1 LRAIEGKR
9 TSEFP
14 AWTEG
19 QVTSALLYLQ
29 YYSIRN
35 RTVMRIKRLKQP
47 KYLVGG
53 IVGGLY
59 FYWYF
64 YRTLFGAPTRGQ
76 TITLLASPENLALYE
91 SIGALIL
98 LTILVFAWII
108 PHERAALTFTE
119 AEVTFLFPAP
129 INRRGLIHFKLL
141 RSQVAILFTTLLLTL
156 VTNRFG
162 GRAWIHA
169 TGWWLILSTLSL
181 HMLGSSF
188 ARTMLLDR
196 GITNWQRRLGVVTL
210 VLVLAGVVIVWT
222 RQTMPTFDLSRFED
236 MRAVQDYAQQVL
248 TAGPLPYLLYPVRLV
263 VRPFLAPNAL
273 AFLYALGPAL
283 LLLLLHYAWVVRSN
297 VAFEEA
303 SVEASR
309 KLAEKVAAVR
319 AGNWQAAQQQPKRR
333 RPPFKLRPM
342 GLPAVALLW
351 KNLISAGHAFTLRL
365 WVSLAVF
372 AIFASV
378 GFGQASHNS
387 GVLPVLGMIAAVLM
401 FWSLLLGP
409 QFLRQDFR
417 QDLPLADI
425 LKTYPLRGWQL
436 ALGELL
442 APAAVLTGIQ
452 WFLLILVVGLFAQ
465 PAVHRLGWSCW
476 LGMGFGAAL
485 IIPMLNLITLQ
496 IPNAAT
502 LLFPAWFQATKGGG
516 QGIEVMG
523 QRLIFMVGQLVVF
536 IVALVPAVAL
546 FAGVFF
552 LVKWLVGM
560 ATAIPLASI
569 GAALVL
575 GAEAAAGIALLGWL
589 FERFDVS
596 GETTV

>member
-1 LRAIEGKR
+1 MI
-9 TSEFP
+9 
-14 AWTEG
+14 
-19 QVTSALLYLQ
+19 SALLYLQ
-29 YYSIRN
+29 YHSIKN

-64 YRTLFGAPTRGQ
+64 FRMLFGVPTRGK
-76 TITLLASPENLALYE
+76 TVTLLSSPGNLALYE

-98 LTILVFAWII
+98 LTILLLAWII

-119 AEVTFLFPAP
+119 AEVAFLFPAP
-129 INRRGLIHFKLL
+129 ISRRGLIHFKLL
-141 RSQVAILFTTLLLTL
+141 RSQIAILFTTLLLVL

-169 TGWWLILSTLSL
+169 AGWWVILSSLSL

-196 GITNWQRRLGVVTL
+196 GITHWQRRLGILTL
-210 VLVLAGVVIVWT
+210 VVALVGSVIVWT
-222 RQTMPTFDLSRFED
+222 RQTLPAFDGSRFED
-236 MRAVQDYAQQVL
+236 MQAVQDYAQQVL

-263 VRPFLAPNAL
+263 VRPYLAPNAL

-319 AGNWQAAQQQPKRR
+319 AGNWQAAQKQPKPK
-333 RPPFKLRPM
+333 RPPFNLRPV
-342 GLPAVALLW
+342 GPPAVALLW
-351 KNLISAGHAFTLRL
+351 KNLISAGQAFTLRVWL
-365 WVSLAVF
+365 SLAVF
-372 AIFASV
+372 AVVASA
-378 GFGQASHNS
+378 GFGQASHS
-387 GVLPVLGMIAAVLM
+387 SSIRPVLGTIAAVLM
-401 FWSLLLGP
+401 GWSLLLGP

-425 LKTYPLRGWQL
+425 LKSYPLRGWQL

-442 APAAVLTGIQ
+442 APTAVLTGVQ

-476 LGMGFGAAL
+476 LGVGFGAAL

-502 LLFPAWFQATKGGG
+502 LLFPAWFQAAKGGG
-516 QGIEVMG
+516 QGIEVTG
-523 QRLIFMVGQLVVF
+523 QRLIFMLGQLVVF
-536 IVALVPAVAL
+536 IVALVPAAAL

-552 LVKWLVGM
+552 LVKWLLGM

-569 GAALVL
+569 AAALAL
-575 GAEAAAGIALLGWL
+575 AAEAAAGIALLGWL
-589 FERFDVS
+589 FERFDLS
-596 GETTV
+596 RESNG

>member
-1 LRAIEGKR
+1 VI
-9 TSEFP
+9 
-14 AWTEG
+14 
-19 QVTSALLYLQ
+19 SALLYLQ
-29 YYSIRN
+29 YYSFRN

-64 YRTLFGAPTRGQ
+64 FRTLFGSPVRGQ
-76 TITLLASPENLALYE
+76 AVTLLASPENQALYE
-91 SIGALIL
+91 SVGALIL
-98 LTILVFAWII
+98 LTGLLLAWIV
-108 PHERAALTFTE
+108 PHQRAALTFTE
-119 AEVTFLFPAP
+119 AEVAFLFPAP
-129 INRRGLIHFKLL
+129 ISRRGLIHFKLL

-162 GRAWIHA
+162 GQAWIHGA
-169 TGWWLILSTLSL
+169 GWWLILSTVGL

-188 ARTMLLDR
+188 ARTMLMDR
-196 GITNWQRRLGVVTL
+196 GITNWKRRLGIL
-210 VLVLAGVVIVWT
+210 GLVLALAGAVIVWS
-222 RQTMPTFDLSRFED
+222 RQTMPAFDLSRFED
-236 MRAVQDYAQQVL
+236 LQAVQDYAKQVL
-248 TAGPLPYLLYPVRLV
+248 TAGPLPYLLYPARLV
-263 VRPFLAPNAL
+263 VRPYLAPNAL
-273 AFLYALGPAL
+273 GFLYALGPAL
-283 LLLLLHYAWVVRSN
+283 LLLLLHYAWVAGSN

-303 SVEASR
+303 SVAASR
-309 KLAEKVAAVR
+309 RLAEKVAAVR
-319 AGNWQAAQQQPKRR
+319 AGNWQAAQQQVKRR
-333 RPPFKLRPM
+333 CPPFKLRP
-342 GLPAVALLW
+342 GGPPAVALLW
-351 KNLISAGHAFTLRL
+351 KNLISAGQAFTLRVWL
-365 WVSLAVF
+365 SLAVF
-372 AIFASV
+372 AVCALV
-378 GFGQASHNS
+378 GFGQASGSS
-387 GVLPVLGMIAAVLM
+387 GIRPVLGMIAAVLI

-417 QDLPLADI
+417 QDLPLADL

-442 APAAVLTGIQ
+442 APAVVLTCVQ

-465 PAVHRLGWSCW
+465 PAVNHLGWSCW

-485 IIPMLNLITLQ
+485 VIPMLDLITLQ

-523 QRLIFMVGQLVVF
+523 QRLIFMIGQLVVF
-536 IVALVPAVAL
+536 ILALVPAVAL

-552 LVKWLVGM
+552 LMKWLIGM
-560 ATAIPLASI
+560 AIAIPLASI
-569 GAALVL
+569 AAALVL
-575 GAEAAAGIALLGWL
+575 GAEAAAGVGLLGWL

-596 GETTV
+596 GELNS

>member
-1 LRAIEGKR
+1 VI
-9 TSEFP
+9 
-14 AWTEG
+14 
-19 QVTSALLYLQ
+19 SALLYLQ

-47 KYLVGG
+47 KYLIGG

-64 YRTLFGAPTRGQ
+64 FRTLFGVPRRGQ
-76 TITLLASPENLALYE
+76 AVRLLASPENLALYE
-91 SIGALIL
+91 SVGALIL
-98 LTILVFAWII
+98 LTILLLAWII
-108 PHERAALTFTE
+108 PHQRAALTFTE
-119 AEVTFLFPAP
+119 AEVAFLFPAP
-129 INRRGLIHFKLL
+129 ISRRGLIHFKLL

-162 GRAWIHA
+162 GQAWIHA
-169 TGWWLILSTLSL
+169 AGWWLILSTLSL

-188 ARTMLLDR
+188 ALTRLMDS
-196 GITNWQRRLGVVTL
+196 GITNWQRRLGIL
-210 VLVLAGVVIVWT
+210 ALVLALSGAVVVWS
-222 RQTMPTFDLSRFED
+222 RQSMPAFDLSRFQD
-236 MRAVQDYAQQVL
+236 MEAVRDYAQQVL

-263 VRPFLAPNAL
+263 IRPYLAPNAL
-273 AFLYALGPAL
+273 VFLYSLGPAL
-283 LLLLLHYAWVVRSN
+283 LLLLLHYGWVVRSN

-309 KLAEKVAAVR
+309 RMAEKVAAVR

-333 RPPFKLRPM
+333 RPPFKLGPI
-342 GLPAVALLW
+342 GSPVVALLW
-351 KNLISAGHAFTLRL
+351 KNLISAGQAFTLRVWL
-365 WVSLAVF
+365 SLAMF
-372 AIFASV
+372 AVFASV
-378 GFGQASHNS
+378 GFGHGSGNS
-387 GVLPVLGMIAAVLM
+387 GIRPVLGMIAAVLM
-401 FWSLLLGP
+401 FWSLLIGP

-425 LKTYPLRGWQL
+425 LKSYPLRGWQL

-442 APAAVLTGIQ
+442 APAAILTGVQ
-452 WFLLILVVGLFAQ
+452 WFLLILVMGLFAQ

-476 LGMGFGAAL
+476 LGLGFGVAL
-485 IIPMLNLITLQ
+485 IIPMLNMITLQ

-516 QGIEVMG
+516 QGVEVMG
-523 QRLIFMVGQLVVF
+523 QRLIFMLGQLVVF
-536 IVALVPAVAL
+536 IVALIPAVAL

-552 LVKWLVGM
+552 LVKWLLGM

-569 GAALVL
+569 AAALVL

-596 GETTV
+596 KETTV